1 MKKGWQTKQLG
12 ELAELRGRIGWRGLT
27 AKEYTKSG
35 PLFLSVHSLNY
46 GDYVDFRDAFHIS
59 EERYI
64 ESPEIVLKKDDVL
77 ICKDG
82 AGIGKLGIVGE
93 LPDSTTIN
101 SSLLL
106 IRSRKDI
113 LPKFLYRC
121 LTSPYFQDIVQSRL
135 NGATTPHLYQRD
147 ITEFP
152 IVLPPLPEQ
161 QRIVGL
167 LDEAF
172 AGLATAQAN
181 AEKNLQNA
189 RALFESHLQSVF
201 TQRGEGWVE
210 KHLKEVCEKITDGTH
225 QTPKY
230 FDEGTVFLSSRNV
243 TSGVI
248 DWDRIKYID
257 TKQHLEMHRR
267 VAPRR
272 DDILL
277 AKNGTT
283 GVAAIVDRDT
293 TFDIYVSLALLR
305 ALPVI
310 RPRLL
315 LQFINS
321 PAAKIQFN
329 KRLKGVGVPNLH
341 LEEIREVRVAFPS
354 DLGEQ
359 DRVIAGLDDLHTETQ
374 RLQTLYQQKLAAL
387 GALKKSLLH
396 QAFSG
401 SL

>member
-1 MKKGWQTKQLG
+1 MKNGWQTKSLG
-12 ELAELRGRIGWRGLT
+12 ELCSFENGDRGENYPSKSVQTHVGVPFINAGHLSESGVDFSGMNYIPRERFELLGNGKIQKDDILFCLRGSLGKFASVGDLNEGAIASSLVIIRPGIAL
-27 AKEYTKSG
+27 KDE
-35 PLFLSVHSLNY
+35 FLLAYLQSDLCAEMIN
-46 GDYVDFRDAFHIS
+46 AFKNGAAQPNLS
-59 EERYI
+59 AA
-64 ESPEIVLKKDDVL
+64 SLKKFE
-77 ICKDG
+77 I
-82 AGIGKLGIVGE
+82 
-93 LPDSTTIN
+93 P
-101 SSLLL
+101 
-106 IRSRKDI
+106 
-113 LPKFLYRC
+113 
-121 LTSPYFQDIVQSRL
+121 
-135 NGATTPHLYQRD
+135 
-147 ITEFP
+147 
-152 IVLPPLPEQ
+152 LPPPPEQ
-161 QRIVGL
+161 QRIVGVL
-167 LDEAF
+167 NEAF
-172 AGLATAQAN
+172 DGIAIAKAN

-189 RALFESHLQSVF
+189 RAIFESHLQSVF